1 MENINFIDLM
11 FAVIIGVSILLG
23 LIRGLFR
30 AVFGILSLVLA
41 VFSAKHFAPNL
52 FNAMFHFIGDSLASV
67 AMAYIFVFII
77 ALLLFNIVS
86 FIFQRAFKNVDLGGA
101 DNIGGFF
108 FGVVRGVFFALVIT
122 VVLAVTPLQSTKVWE
137 QSRILPFIGGV
148 MEATFFY
155 RSLRSMKNIGFLK
168 KEDQKLIR
176 RR

>member
-30 AVFGILSLVLA
+30 AVLVSCHWCWRFLR
-41 VFSAKHFAPNL
+41 KHFAPNL

-137 QSRILPFIGGV
+137 QSRILPYRRCNGSD
-148 MEATFFY
+148 FFFTV
-155 RSLRSMKNIGFLK
+155 R
-168 KEDQKLIR
+168 
-176 RR
+176 

>member
-86 FIFQRAFKNVDLGGA
+86 FIFQRRLKMLIWAAPIILAAFSSA
-101 DNIGGFF
+101 SCA
-108 FGVVRGVFFALVIT
+108 VFF
-122 VVLAVTPLQSTKVWE
+122 
-137 QSRILPFIGGV
+137 LPW
-148 MEATFFY
+148 
-155 RSLRSMKNIGFLK
+155 SLPWCWP
-168 KEDQKLIR
+168 
-176 RR
+176 